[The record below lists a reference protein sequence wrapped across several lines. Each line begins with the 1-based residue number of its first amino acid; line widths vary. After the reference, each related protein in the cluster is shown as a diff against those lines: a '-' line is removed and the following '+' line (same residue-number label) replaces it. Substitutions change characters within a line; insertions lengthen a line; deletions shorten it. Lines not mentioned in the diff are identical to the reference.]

1 MPGKID
7 LRAGLDQAFPPIVE
21 NLLGTRATMPITILS
36 FLGRHAPA
44 FLAASIFAALA
55 LPDLAHVMAPLLG
68 PSVWGLLV
76 IAMVRVEWERVIE
89 HLRRWPRVV
98 GAVFS
103 ILVAAPLV
111 VRLIVGTVD
120 LAPGFEA
127 AIVMVTASAPIMSVP
142 AMALMIGLDGA
153 LALVVMIVA
162 TFVVPFTLPV
172 LSIALLGIDLNIS
185 AIEMIGRLT
194 VLVGSALLVS
204 AVIRRV
210 FGPARIAGWKE
221 GLEGSRVILLTV
233 FAIAIMDGITAVLL
247 ARPSHVLLA
256 VALGFIA
263 NVGLQLAT
271 AVLFWKRG
279 RPEAL
284 TLGFVSGNRNAG
296 IILAVLPASVDPD
309 IRLYFAMA
317 QFPIYVLPAL
327 LRPLY
332 RRLV

>member
-1 MPGKID
+1 MPGKIG
-7 LRAGLDQAFPPIVE
+7 LHAGLDQAFPPIVE
-21 NLLGTRATMPITILS
+21 NLLGTRANMPITVLS

-76 IAMVRVEWERVIE
+76 IAMVRLEWERVIE
-89 HLRRWPRVV
+89 YLRRWPLVV
-98 GAVFS
+98 GA
-103 ILVAAPLV
+103 
-111 VRLIVGTVD
+111 
-120 LAPGFEA
+120 
-127 AIVMVTASAPIMSVP
+127 
-142 AMALMIGLDGA
+142 
-153 LALVVMIVA
+153 
-162 TFVVPFTLPV
+162 TFIVPFTLPV

-185 AIEMIGRLT
+185 AIEMIARLT
-194 VLVGSALLVS
+194 VLVGSALLVA

-210 FGPARIAGWKE
+210 FGAAKIAGWKE
-221 GLEGSRVILLTV
+221 GLEGTLVILLTV

-271 AVLFWKRG
+271 AALFWKRG

-296 IILAVLPASVDPD
+296 IILAVLPANVDPD
-309 IRLYFAMA
+309 IRIYFAMA

>member
-1 MPGKID
+1 
-7 LRAGLDQAFPPIVE
+7 
-21 NLLGTRATMPITILS
+21 MPITILS

-76 IAMVRVEWERVIE
+76 I
-89 HLRRWPRVV
+89 
-98 GAVFS
+98 
-103 ILVAAPLV
+103 
-111 VRLIVGTVD
+111 
-120 LAPGFEA
+120 
-127 AIVMVTASAPIMSVP
+127 
-142 AMALMIGLDGA
+142 
-153 LALVVMIVA
+153 
-162 TFVVPFTLPV
+162 
-172 LSIALLGIDLNIS
+172 
-185 AIEMIGRLT
+185 
-194 VLVGSALLVS
+194 
-204 AVIRRV
+204 
-210 FGPARIAGWKE
+210 
-221 GLEGSRVILLTV
+221 
-233 FAIAIMDGITAVLL
+233 AIAIMDGITAVLL